1 MKKLLFIILLLVSCD
16 KDDEDTNNS
25 GVGCLTGYSK
35 TTKKLELIR
44 CCTYEQYTAGSNTSA
59 GGTSSFANYTGHNWK
74 AVNDCSEC
82 R

>member
-16 KDDEDTNNS
+16 KEDEDTNS

-44 CCTYEQYTAGSNTSA
+44 CCTYKEYTAGSNTSA
-59 GGTSSFANYTGHNWK
+59 GGTSSFENYTGHNWK